1 MGVLSLCEE
10 APSKVFGVPLSH
22 LRKTGQMRQGLPL
35 AFTHLVRFLEKH
47 GLSTR
52 GLFRVGGTVLR
63 QYELRKCF
71 DRGGFPKMSI
81 EDVHSSAYVLKHFLR
96 TLPGGLIPEPFMFEL
111 LKVFRMFRLSKRHKA
126 VKKVLDTLPEEN
138 YNILCFL
145 TFFLSRVA
153 AESHAN
159 CMTTTNLS
167 IEFGPILFHVP
178 QGPTK
183 LEEEEMCIS
192 FTEYMLDNLRH
203 LLPNMYPQAS
213 ATNTAEGDSV
223 SEAGGDFTPEKC
235 VQQVL
240 LTETSSKPLKIGRL
254 GRLRRQ
260 FLHFWQKFGSCNGR
274 RKVEESE
281 KPSAAGDVQCMSP

>member
-1 MGVLSLCEE
+1 MGVLSVCEE

-22 LRKTGQMRQGLPL
+22 LRKTGLMRQGLPL
-35 AFTHLVRFLEKH
+35 ALTHLVGFLEKH
-47 GLSTR
+47 GLSTC

-71 DRGGFPKMSI
+71 DRGGFPKMNV

-96 TLPGGLIPEPFMFEL
+96 TLPGGLIPEPFMIEL
-111 LKVFRMFRLSKRHKA
+111 LKVFKMFRLSKRHKA
-126 VKKVLDTLPEEN
+126 VKKILDTIPEEN
-138 YNILCFL
+138 YNILCLL

-153 AESHAN
+153 AASHAN
-159 CMTTTNLS
+159 RMTTTNLS
-167 IEFGPILFHVP
+167 IEFGPIIFHVP

-203 LLPNMYPQAS
+203 LLPNIYPQAS
-213 ATNTAEGDSV
+213 AINTAEGDAV
-223 SEAGGDFTPEKC
+223 SEAEEDFTPKKC

-240 LTETSSKPLKIGRL
+240 LAETSSKPAKIGRL
-254 GRLRRQ
+254 GRLRRR
-260 FLHFWQKFGSCNGR
+260 FLHFWQKFGSRNGR
-274 RKVEESE
+274 CKVE
-281 KPSAAGDVQCMSP
+281 PSGAGDVQ

>member
-1 MGVLSLCEE
+1 MVQVDESARIQEE

-35 AFTHLVRFLEKH
+35 AFTHLVGFLEKH

-52 GLFRVGGTVLR
+52 GLFRVGGTVLQ

-71 DRGGFPKMSI
+71 DRGGFPKMNI

-96 TLPGGLIPEPFMFEL
+96 TLPGGLIPEPFMLEL
-111 LKVFRMFRLSKRHKA
+111 LEVFKMFKLSKRHKA
-126 VKKVLDTLPEEN
+126 VKKILDSIPDEN

-145 TFFLSRVA
+145 MFFLSRVA
-153 AESHAN
+153 AASHAN
-159 CMTTTNLS
+159 RMTTTNLS
-167 IEFGPILFHVP
+167 IEFGPIIFHVP

-213 ATNTAEGDSV
+213 ATYTAEGDSV

-235 VQQVL
+235 VQH
-240 LTETSSKPLKIGRL
+240 TSSKPPKIGRL
-254 GRLRRQ
+254 GRLKRR
-260 FLHFWQKFGSCNGR
+260 FLHFWQKFGSRNGR
-274 RKVEESE
+274 CKVEESE
-281 KPSAAGDVQCMSP
+281 EPSGAKLKVKL

>member
-1 MGVLSLCEE
+1 MGVLSVCEE
-10 APSKVFGVPLSH
+10 APSKVFGVSLSH

-35 AFTHLVRFLEKH
+35 AFTHLVGFLEKH
-47 GLSTR
+47 
-52 GLFRVGGTVLR
+52 V
-63 QYELRKCF
+63 
-71 DRGGFPKMSI
+71 
-81 EDVHSSAYVLKHFLR
+81 
-96 TLPGGLIPEPFMFEL
+96 
-111 LKVFRMFRLSKRHKA
+111 FRLSKRHKA
-126 VKKVLDTLPEEN
+126 VKKILDTIPEEN

-159 CMTTTNLS
+159 RMTTTNLS

-213 ATNTAEGDSV
+213 ATNMAEGDSV

-240 LTETSSKPLKIGRL
+240 LTETSSKPPKIGRL
-254 GRLRRQ
+254 ERLRRR
-260 FLHFWQKFGSCNGR
+260 FLHFWQKFGSRNGR
-274 RKVEESE
+274 RKVEDGEQ
-281 KPSAAGDVQCMSP
+281 PSGAGDVQCKSPQPVRD

>member
-35 AFTHLVRFLEKH
+35 ALTHLVGFLEKH

-71 DRGGFPKMSI
+71 DRGGFPKMNI

-96 TLPGGLIPEPFMFEL
+96 TLPGGLIPEPFMVKL
-111 LKVFRMFRLSKRHKA
+111 LEVFRMFRLSKRHKA
-126 VKKVLDTLPEEN
+126 VKKILDTIPEEN

-153 AESHAN
+153 AKSHAN
-159 CMTTTNLS
+159 RMTTTNLS

-183 LEEEEMCIS
+183 LEDEEMCIS

-240 LTETSSKPLKIGRL
+240 LTETSSKPPKTGRL
-254 GRLRRQ
+254 GRLRRR
-260 FLHFWQKFGSCNGR
+260 FFHFWQKFGSCYA
-274 RKVEESE
+274 KVE
-281 KPSAAGDVQCMSP
+281 PSAAGDV